1 MNLLAELTKMLEP
14 EPMPEGAVTAA
25 MLAEATD
32 RLPTDAKR
40 TLDGMV
46 RRGELVSRVI
56 RTHTSGGK
64 VCNVTI
70 YEKPTRAPSNS
81 TTSRGACSS

>member
-32 RLPTDAKR
+32 RIPTDAKR
-40 TLDGMV
+40 TLDALV
-46 RRGELVSRVI
+46 RKGELTSRVI
-56 RTHTSGGK
+56 RTHNSGGK
-64 VCNVTI
+64 VCSVTI
-70 YEKPTRAPSNS
+70 YEKPTQAPLNS
-81 TTSRGACSS
+81 TTSPGASG